1 MWLHIL
7 LATGRRRSAADLKSA
22 RETTSMEIK
31 QFKPRYIYRF
41 GKAQADGDGSMR
53 EELGGKGAALAEMTR
68 MGLPVPP
75 GFTISRDACRYYLE
89 HGEIPESLDA
99 ELEAAL
105 GWLEL
110 QQAQRLGSDK
120 DPLLL
125 SVRSGAAVSMPG
137 MMDTILNV
145 GINDTNVAGLAAKH
159 ANVQFALDSYRR
171 LLQMFGSVVLQIPK
185 QAFDLAMQDVGEHLK
200 VTADLDEI
208 TLRKVIAAFQ
218 RVIEQ
223 ICGSPFPMDP
233 RAQLRQAV
241 KAVFQSWNNERARH
255 YRRIHGTPENA
266 GTAVTVQ
273 GMVFGNYGLNS
284 GTGVGFTRNPS
295 TGEKKMFAEFLRN
308 AQGEDIV
315 AGIRT
320 PMPIAELERTMNPV
334 YQTLHSVTSKL
345 ECHFRDVQDFEFTV
359 QNGELFLLQTR
370 SAKRSALAKLRCAVE
385 MAEEGLIS
393 RGEALERVA
402 PADIDE
408 VLAQQLDL
416 SGENLEPIAKG
427 LAASPGSAV
436 GQLALTADRAVEL
449 AGKHKQSPIILVRQ
463 ETTADDIHGMDAA
476 VGFLTA
482 HGGATSHAAVVA
494 RGMGKCCITGASG
507 IFADEFAG
515 VLRIGEH
522 RLREGDWLSLD
533 GSTGRVFMGKLPLR
547 GSESFDNPH
556 LTKLLSWA
564 RACSITKVRANA
576 DTPQDA
582 TRARDASATG
592 IGLCRTEHMFFAKDR
607 LAHIRSMILA
617 STPAAR
623 EDALALLL
631 PVQQL
636 DFEAFFH
643 AMAGLPVTIRLIDPP
658 LHEFLPSEIAVRDEL
673 AQARLRG
680 TGSQEVLRL
689 EELLQRVQQLSE
701 SNPMLGLRGC
711 RLGIVHPEILVMQIK
726 AILQAALR
734 VEGEGVEV
742 LPEIMIPLVACV
754 EEVRHLRKLI
764 EDTATVVLHQQGRR
778 IDYRIG
784 VMIEL
789 PRAAVCADEI
799 AREVDFMSFGTND
812 LTQLTFGFSRD
823 DAHKYLDSYLE
834 LGILKHNPFLTID
847 RGGVGSLI
855 EMAVCK
861 ARAAN
866 PKIKIGICGE
876 HGGDPASIAFFE
888 SVGVDYVSCSPAR
901 IPIAQLSAA
910 RTSLGRQPVEPGR
923 TEGVAGIAIS
933 TPAITT
939 VDDDDQFDLQSYG
952 T

>member
-1 MWLHIL
+1 M
-7 LATGRRRSAADLKSA
+7 G
-22 RETTSMEIK
+22 MEIK

-41 GKAQADGDGSMR
+41 GRAQADGDGSMG
-53 EELGGKGAALAEMTR
+53 EELGGKGAALAEMTK

-75 GFTISRDACRYYLE
+75 GFTISCNACRYYLE
-89 HGEIPESLDA
+89 HGDIPESLDA

-110 QQAQRLGSDK
+110 EQVQWLGSEN

-145 GINDTNVAGLAAKH
+145 GINDANVSGLAAKH
-159 ANVQFALDSYRR
+159 GNVQFALDSYRR
-171 LLQMFGSVVLQIPK
+171 LLQMFGSVVLEIPK
-185 QAFDLAMQDVGEHLK
+185 QAFDRAVEDARVLPKPAAHF
-200 VTADLDEI
+200 DEM
-208 TLRKVIAAFQ
+208 TLRKIIAAFQ
-218 RVIEQ
+218 KVIEQ
-223 ICGSPFPMDP
+223 TTGSPFPMNP

-241 KAVFQSWNNERARH
+241 EAVFQSWNNERARH
-255 YRRIHGTPENA
+255 YRRIHGIPENS

-273 GMVFGNYGLNS
+273 AMVFGNYGLNS

-295 TGEKKMFAEFLRN
+295 TGEREMFAEFLPN

-334 YQTLHSVTSKL
+334 YRRLHSVTSKL
-345 ECHFRDVQDFEFTV
+345 ECHYRDVQDFEFTV

-385 MAEEGLIS
+385 MVEEGLIS
-393 RGEALERVA
+393 RREALERVA

-408 VLAQQLDL
+408 ILAQQLDL
-416 SGENLEPIAKG
+416 RDDSLKPMAKG

-436 GQLALTADRAVEL
+436 GQLALTADRAIEL

-507 IFADEFAG
+507 IFADEGAG

-522 RLREGDWLSLD
+522 ILKEGDWLSLD
-533 GSTGRVFMGKLPLR
+533 GSTGRIFPGQLPLR

-564 RACSITKVRANA
+564 RECSTTKVRANA

-582 TRARDASATG
+582 MRARDASAVG
-592 IGLCRTEHMFFAKDR
+592 IGLCRTEHMFFAKER

-617 STPAAR
+617 STLAAR
-623 EDALALLL
+623 EEALALLL
-631 PVQQL
+631 PVQQS
-636 DFEAFFH
+636 DFEALFH
-643 AMAGLPVTIRLIDPP
+643 AMPGLPVTIRLIDPP
-658 LHEFLPSEIAVRDEL
+658 LHEFLPSEMAVRDEL
-673 AQARLRG
+673 AQARLRE
-680 TGSQEVLRL
+680 TGSQEVVQL
-689 EELLQRVQQLSE
+689 EELLTRVQQLSE

-734 VEGEGVEV
+734 VKGEGVEV
-742 LPEIMIPLVACV
+742 LPEIMVPLVACV

-764 EDTATVVLHQQGRR
+764 EDTASAVFHQQGRR

-789 PRAAVCADEI
+789 PRAAVCAEEI

-823 DAHKYLDSYLE
+823 DAHKYLDAYLE

-847 RGGVGSLI
+847 REGVGSLI
-855 EMAVCK
+855 EMAVGR

-876 HGGDPASIAFFE
+876 HGGDPASITFFE

-910 RTSLGRQPVEPGR
+910 QTSLAREPIKHR
-923 TEGVAGIAIS
+923 DQEGVTGIAIS
-933 TPAITT
+933 APVIAT
-939 VDDDDQFDLQSYG
+939 VDDDEPFELQSYG